1 MAWAYFVDGQFDKA
15 TSACK
20 KVLNQNPYSGYAPRF
35 LAASLASQGKM
46 TDAALVAQDAIG
58 IEPNLNLEKLR
69 ARLMFIE
76 ENIWQNYAGALR
88 LAGFPE

>member
-1 MAWAYFVDGQFDKA
+1 
-15 TSACK
+15 
-20 KVLNQNPYSGYAPRF
+20 
-35 LAASLASQGKM
+35 M